1 MNDVQRQHR
10 PRPTRRTGGITIGAI
25 LGIIALIAVIVIGY
39 LLIRGNTGNEVQ
51 EQAQQETT
59 ELQQGFDA
67 AEARARLN
75 GLRSSIE
82 SDIDQ
87 EALTQQYESI
97 RADLEEAY
105 EGASGEAAE
114 TWAQL
119 ETSLGELGDQI
130 GQESEEAVATID
142 RMLSQFQTE

>member
-1 MNDVQRQHR
+1 MHELRRQHR
-10 PRPTRRTGGITIGAI
+10 PRPSRRTGGISIGGI

-39 LLIRGNTGNEVQ
+39 MLIRGNTGNEVQ

-97 RADLEEAY
+97 RADLQEAY
-105 EGASGEAAE
+105 EGASGEAAT
-114 TWAQL
+114 TWSEL

-130 GQESEEAVATID
+130 GQESEEALATID
-142 RMLSQFQTE
+142 RMLTQFQDE